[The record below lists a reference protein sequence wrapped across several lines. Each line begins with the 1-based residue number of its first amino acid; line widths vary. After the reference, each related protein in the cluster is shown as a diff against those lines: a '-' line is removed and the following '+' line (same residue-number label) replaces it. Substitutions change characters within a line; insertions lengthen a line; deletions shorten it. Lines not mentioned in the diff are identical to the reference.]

1 MKYLV
6 LTGEKNNFGDFL
18 IAKGVKNIFKN
29 FITKDIKVIFHNR
42 HSSLIKNQILEF
54 DKIILA
60 GGPFFKRQLLI
71 NNLSLRKP
79 EPFLD
84 KLILFGGGWKPSIG
98 DEIDRLDYKYDKRSL
113 KILENIN
120 TPLGTRDF
128 DTLFNLSQNGIKN
141 AYYSGCPAWFA
152 KNNISD
158 KITFNEIPKHPICLC
173 TAPQSDYLQSEFRK
187 LLLLLTQK
195 GYQVKAAFNKG
206 FETFEQKYTKEWI
219 LENLNIKSYDT
230 SGPKVFPEIIKECNM
245 HIGFRVHSHIYSL
258 ISFIPSLLIPED
270 GRGFSINRLFGF
282 SKLHSFKRV
291 MNEIIIND
299 NLINEIEDSIFN
311 ESISENSYKYMNTMK
326 NLNLLTEKFLHSTF
340 KI

>member
-18 IAKGVKNIFKN
+18 IAKGVKNIFKK
-29 FITKDIKVIFHNR
+29 FITKDKKVFFHNR
-42 HSSLIKNQILEF
+42 HSSLMKNQILEF

-79 EPFLD
+79 ELFLE

-120 TPLGTRDF
+120 TPVGTRDF

-141 AYYSGCPAWFA
+141 VSYSGCPAWFA

-158 KITFNEIPKHPICLC
+158 KITFNEIPKNPICLC
-173 TAPQSDYLQSEFRK
+173 TAPQADYLQPQFRK
-187 LLLLLTQK
+187 LLYLLSKK
-195 GYQVKAAFNKG
+195 GYCVKAAFNKG
-206 FETFEQKYTKEWI
+206 FETCEQKNTKEWI
-219 LENLNIKSYDT
+219 LENLNIKSFDT
-230 SGPKVFPEIIKECNM
+230 SGPKVFPEIMKECDI

-282 SKLHSFKRV
+282 SKLHSLKRD

-299 NLINEIEDSIFN
+299 NLINEIEDIIIN
-311 ESISENSYKYMNTMK
+311 ESISENSYKHMNIMRS
-326 NLNLLTEKFLHSTF
+326 LNLLTEKFLHT
-340 KI
+340 ILEI